1 MKICKIL
8 SIGVLL
14 SAIQLQQS
22 YAGMSATTDQTLLN
36 IVEVVQA
43 LKQHDPSS
51 QVPTTPVPSSSPG
64 VMIAPATSPFAG
76 SFAITQS
83 TNLNVVSV
91 NNFLQPGNSVSLRYG
106 GTQTAGSITSLNSIS
121 IGLTDANQSQY
132 ATVIFG
138 QQVLSDPN
146 IAPLVAPGGPGI
158 YIQISLQVI
167 NGTNC
172 AVVQLTD
179 TTSAQNV
186 LATGYVP
193 VSGQPTIANMAFNQP
208 NSLISTGVNQMVY
221 NGFLFAGKQFL
232 YQTLVAQ
239 QSNVTTV
246 STPGVQAGFS
256 GNTNFS
262 GTFTPSQAVGLPI
275 VSVNN
280 PTQYQQYA
288 QQVVHTNNQFVSG
301 SISQLQFMNVG
312 LSDQNMNGY
321 ATVVFPA
328 SVLQQSNIAPLI
340 APGGKGICFQVT
352 LQTINGINYAIVQL
366 TDATPQANVLATG
379 VLPNI
384 QGNPTIA
391 NIGFNMHNTHPVVG
405 NNQMFANGFLFQKA
419 RLLYLNNSSASTTP
433 QPITQVVPQTT
444 PGVEILEN
452 SNPVYP
458 GTFTPT
464 STQNLKV
471 NYLQDAVDQVT
482 IQSLN
487 LLSIAFTDDA
497 QSGFIGAIFPQSLLQ
512 QANIAPLIAP
522 GAAGIYINMSL
533 QTLNGVNYGI
543 IQLTDTTPQANVL
556 ATAVLPNVQGNPTF
570 ANIGFNMRD
579 SQVEP
584 AANQLALNLYSYP
597 GTQLLYQTPKLAP
610 QAASPAASP
619 AGASATPQPLT
630 TTAGVQIVGSVT
642 APNVFLGKFRPT
654 PSNGLNAV
662 LMDKLQGN
670 LRGLKNGLFGASG
683 SVTSLNT
690 ISVGLTDANQVNY
703 IGAVFP
709 AAVLQ
714 QPNIAPLIAP
724 GGVGIYIEITLQ
736 VLNGVNT
743 AIIALTDTFSNVLA
757 VALVP
762 NVVGRPGIANIGFN
776 VEDTQ
781 VPLQE
786 NQMVVNGFLYIGNK
800 LFYQT
805 PA

>member
-22 YAGMSATTDQTLLN
+22 YAGMSATTSQTLLN

-43 LKQHDPSS
+43 LKQHGPYPSA
-51 QVPTTPVPSSSPG
+51 QVPTTPLPSSSPG
-64 VMIAPATSPFAG
+64 VTIYPASAAFAG
-76 SFAITQS
+76 SFATTQS
-83 TNLNVVSV
+83 TNLNPVNAQNFGAYGTVV
-91 NNFLQPGNSVSLRYG
+91 GRAAI
-106 GTQTAGSITSLNSIS
+106 TTAGSITSLNLIS
-121 IGLTDANQSQY
+121 VGLTDANQSQY
-132 ATVIFG
+132 AGIVFDED
-138 QQVLSDPN
+138 VFNEPN

-158 YIQISLQVI
+158 YIQISLQVVDG
-167 NGTNC
+167 NNC
-172 AVVQLTD
+172 AVVELAD
-179 TTSAQNV
+179 SEENV
-186 LATGYVP
+186 LATGYIP
-193 VSGQPTIANMAFNQP
+193 VLGQPTIANMAFNQTD
-208 NSLISTGVNQMVY
+208 SLISPGVNQMVY
-221 NGFLFAGKQFL
+221 NGFNFAGNKFL
-232 YQTLVAQ
+232 YQTSVAQ

-246 STPGVQAGFS
+246 STPGVQAQFS

-280 PTQYQQYA
+280 TTKYQQYA
-288 QQVVHTNNQFVSG
+288 QQVVHTNNQFVAG
-301 SISQLQFMNVG
+301 SISQLKFINVG

-340 APGGKGICFQVT
+340 APGGKGFCLQVT

-366 TDATPQANVLATG
+366 TDTTPQANVLATG
-379 VLPNI
+379 VLKNI
-384 QGNPTIA
+384 KGNPTIA
-391 NIGFNMHNTHPVVG
+391 NIGFNMANTHRTPG
-405 NNQMFANGFLFQKA
+405 NNQMSANGFLFQKA
-419 RLLYLNNSSASTTP
+419 RLCYPNNNSASPTP

-444 PGVEILEN
+444 PGVTILQ
-452 SNPVYP
+452 NPSAVFS
-458 GTFTPT
+458 GTFSPT
-464 STQNLKV
+464 STQNLTVK
-471 NYLQDAVDQVT
+471 YLQDAVDQVT

-487 LLSIAFTDDA
+487 LLSIAFTDNS
-497 QSGFIGAIFPQSLLQ
+497 QSNFIGAIFPQSLLQ
-512 QANIAPLIAP
+512 QSNIAPLIAP

-556 ATAVLPNVQGNPTF
+556 ATAVFPNVQGNPTF
-570 ANIGFNMRD
+570 ANIGFNMPD
-579 SQVEP
+579 SQVAP

-610 QAASPAASP
+610 QSA
-619 AGASATPQPLT
+619 ASATPQPLT
-630 TTAGVQIVGSVT
+630 TTAGVQIVGSLT
-642 APNVFLGKFRPT
+642 APNVFLGNFRPT

-670 LRGLKNGLFGASG
+670 LRGLKNGLFGLKG

-690 ISVGLTDANQVNY
+690 ISVGLTDANQANY

-781 VPLQE
+781 VPLQA
-786 NQMVVNGFLYIGNK
+786 NQMVVNGFLYMGNK